1 MAAAHGLEGGILIGL
16 AAMLLW
22 LGIGRIAGV
31 SGIAFGLVRER
42 HERGWRVAFVL
53 ALILGAALARVGFGA
68 RGMLDGLVSLPL
80 LALAGFLV
88 GYGTRLGNGC
98 TSGHGVCGL
107 GRLSRRSLVAVIVFM
122 GVAMATHGSMLW
134 SGAAR

>member
-1 MAAAHGLEGGILIGL
+1 MTMAAAHGLEGGILIGL

-68 RGMLDGLVSLPL
+68 RGSSTAWFRCRCLRSRVSWSATARASATAAP
-80 LALAGFLV
+80 AATASAG
-88 GYGTRLGNGC
+88 
-98 TSGHGVCGL
+98 
-107 GRLSRRSLVAVIVFM
+107 
-122 GVAMATHGSMLW
+122 
-134 SGAAR
+134 SGASRAVRWLR